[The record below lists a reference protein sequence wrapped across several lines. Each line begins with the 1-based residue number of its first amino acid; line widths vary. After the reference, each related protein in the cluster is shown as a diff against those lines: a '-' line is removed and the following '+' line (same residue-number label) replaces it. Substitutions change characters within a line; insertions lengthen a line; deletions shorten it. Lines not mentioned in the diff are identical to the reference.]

1 MPCELGYNSLMLF
14 LRAFGRCTES
24 RALGNKGESMQTGEQ
39 STAQTRSALR
49 EIVETIL
56 FTLLI
61 YVLIRTFVFE
71 NYRVVGRSMEP
82 TLENDQFLV
91 VSKLDYRLHDPQRGD
106 IIVFRDPR
114 AEDRKLIKRVIGLP
128 GDTVEISNGFVSI
141 NGQMLDEPYIKSPG
155 RYTEVPQPIPEGQYF
170 VLGDNRNNSSDSHNW
185 GTLPKEM
192 IIGKAWLSYWPPGRW
207 GLVAHES
214 YQDVPSRSGEAP

>member
-1 MPCELGYNSLMLF
+1 
-14 LRAFGRCTES
+14 
-24 RALGNKGESMQTGEQ
+24 MQTEEQ
-39 STAQTRSALR
+39 TTSQARSALR

-61 YVLIRTFVFE
+61 YVLVRTFLFE

-91 VSKLDYRLHDPQRGD
+91 VNKLDYRLHEPQRGD

-114 AEDRKLIKRVIGLP
+114 ADDRKLIKRIIGLP
-128 GDTVEISNGFVSI
+128 GEEIEINNGNVYI
-141 NGQMLDEPYIKSPG
+141 NGYALDEPYIRSLG
-155 RYTEVPQPIPEGQYF
+155 RYSQVSRTIPDGQYF

-185 GTLPKEM
+185 GMLPFDN
-192 IIGKAWLSYWPPGRW
+192 IVGKAWLSYWPPTMW
-207 GLVAHES
+207 GVIPHEA
-214 YQDVPSRSGEAP
+214 YGDVPSSSEANP